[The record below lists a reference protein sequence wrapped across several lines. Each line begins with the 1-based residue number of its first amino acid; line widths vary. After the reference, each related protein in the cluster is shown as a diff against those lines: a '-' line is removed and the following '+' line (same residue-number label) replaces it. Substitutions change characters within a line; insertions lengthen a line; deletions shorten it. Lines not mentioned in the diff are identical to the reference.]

1 MFVPGVNLS
10 DHPIMCA
17 AVQAMCE
24 DRGDCFAILDASKK
38 NVLVNTVTTYT
49 DKYDTNYS
57 AAYYPWCKISDPI
70 NNKFVWVPPSVV
82 MAGAYS
88 QNDKIGYEWYA
99 VAGLNRGGLPNVV
112 DV

>member
-1 MFVPGVNLS
+1 MGFNIESAGSSNQYVQALATVANPDEIDINLVFVPGVNLS

-57 AAYYPWCKISDPI
+57 AAYYP
-70 NNKFVWVPPSVV
+70 
-82 MAGAYS
+82 
-88 QNDKIGYEWYA
+88 
-99 VAGLNRGGLPNVV
+99 
-112 DV
+112 